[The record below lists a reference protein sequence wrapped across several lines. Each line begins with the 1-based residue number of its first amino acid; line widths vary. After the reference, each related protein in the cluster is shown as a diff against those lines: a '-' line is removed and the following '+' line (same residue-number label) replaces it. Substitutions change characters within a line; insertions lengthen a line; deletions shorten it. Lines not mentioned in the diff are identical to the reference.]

1 MAKNPDNQVSAVR
14 KTKHGTALTIFFT
27 LLSIVYV
34 MPIII
39 VVMNSFKRK
48 AYVNRYPFKI
58 GTGKM
63 FVGLENYVE
72 GIKKTEFFNAF
83 GYSLFITVCS
93 VAVIILC
100 TSMLCMVYYKG
111 ADAIYKGYVYVMSLF
126 HDCTFPD
133 GNVYTF

>member
-48 AYVNRYPFKI
+48 AYVNRYPF
-58 GTGKM
+58 
-63 FVGLENYVE
+63 
-72 GIKKTEFFNAF
+72 
-83 GYSLFITVCS
+83 S
-93 VAVIILC
+93 
-100 TSMLCMVYYKG
+100 
-111 ADAIYKGYVYVMSLF
+111 
-126 HDCTFPD
+126 
-133 GNVYTF
+133 

>member
-63 FVGLENYVE
+63 FVGLENYV
-72 GIKKTEFFNAF
+72 
-83 GYSLFITVCS
+83 
-93 VAVIILC
+93 
-100 TSMLCMVYYKG
+100 
-111 ADAIYKGYVYVMSLF
+111 MSLF

>member
-48 AYVNRYPFKI
+48 
-58 GTGKM
+58 
-63 FVGLENYVE
+63 
-72 GIKKTEFFNAF
+72 
-83 GYSLFITVCS
+83 SLCKPLSFQNWYGQDVCR
-93 VAVIILC
+93 
-100 TSMLCMVYYKG
+100 T
-111 ADAIYKGYVYVMSLF
+111 
-126 HDCTFPD
+126 
-133 GNVYTF
+133 